1 MNRMLQSDTVGRE
14 HHGSVIRAFDPPRT
28 KHAPPHYSFRLVARV
43 DHEPIRELP
52 LAPMTNADLRGLH
65 HELQLCQRRLGTPA
79 ELPGDFERVLQL
91 AHEINNQ
98 ITVDF
103 LRESTD
109 SRSPLSLFALCK
121 RRLFG

>member
-1 MNRMLQSDTVGRE
+1 MLQSDTVGRE

-28 KHAPPHYSFRLVARV
+28 QHAPLYHSFRLFTPVLL
-43 DHEPIRELP
+43 DSMPMEFPSG
-52 LAPMTNADLRGLH
+52 PMTNADLRVLH
-65 HELQLCQRRLGTPA
+65 HELQMCQRRLGTPA
-79 ELPGDFERVLQL
+79 ELPTDFERVLQL

-103 LRESTD
+103 LRD
-109 SRSPLSLFALCK
+109 SANSRAPVSLFALCK